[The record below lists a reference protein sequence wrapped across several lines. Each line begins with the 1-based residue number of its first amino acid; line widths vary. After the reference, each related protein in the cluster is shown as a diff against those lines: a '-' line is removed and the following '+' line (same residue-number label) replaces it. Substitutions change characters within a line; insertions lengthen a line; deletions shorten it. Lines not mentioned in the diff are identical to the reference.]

1 MISAIAIR
9 SPTDRDP
16 AVRAGRPKIA
26 GTGVT
31 VMRVAAWYKMGL
43 SPEGIA
49 TQYGHL
55 SLAQVHAALA
65 YYHANPEEIEAD
77 LSEEEAFAVGARI
90 RAAHAEM
97 RADFGDLRVLMEKNH
112 SETLARFAELDTRLT
127 RPENERRIVQ

>member
-1 MISAIAIR
+1 MVGATEIGSLI
-9 SPTDRDP
+9 DRDP

-43 SPEGIA
+43 TPEEIA

-55 SLAQVHAALA
+55 SPAQVHVALA

-77 LSEEEAFAVGARI
+77 LSEEEAFASSATQSANNCGGCCT
-90 RAAHAEM
+90 
-97 RADFGDLRVLMEKNH
+97 F
-112 SETLARFAELDTRLT
+112 
-127 RPENERRIVQ
+127 

>member
-1 MISAIAIR
+1 MVGAIEIG
-9 SPTDRDP
+9 SLLDRDP
-16 AVRAGRPKIA
+16 AIRNGRPKIA

-43 SPEGIA
+43 TPEEIA

-77 LSEEEAFAVGARI
+77 LAEEEAIAERVEIVNPNPSPLSEPNSAV
-90 RAAHAEM
+90 
-97 RADFGDLRVLMEKNH
+97 V
-112 SETLARFAELDTRLT
+112 
-127 RPENERRIVQ
+127 

>member
-1 MISAIAIR
+1 MTSAVEIGSLI
-9 SPTDRDP
+9 DRDP

-43 SPEGIA
+43 STEEIA

-65 YYHANPEEIEAD
+65 YYHANSEEIEAD
-77 LSEEEAFAVGARI
+77 LAEEEAFA
-90 RAAHAEM
+90 
-97 RADFGDLRVLMEKNH
+97 EKVDRE
-112 SETLARFAELDTRLT
+112 SESRSPR
-127 RPENERRIVQ
+127 